1 MADFKLHDI
10 LLMGHQTWAVT
21 AINDE
26 FMELKTVEPNA
37 QGYHRVIKVIL
48 SEVHKWTIYTVH
60 QVDLEQSFLT
70 KEQLEDLLA

>member
-10 LLMGHQTWAVT
+10 LLMGHQTWAVI

-37 QGYHRVIKVIL
+37 QGYHRVIKVLL
-48 SEVHKWTIYTVH
+48 SEAHKWNIYTLH
-60 QVDLEQSFLT
+60 QVDLEQSFIS

>member
-10 LLMGHQTWAVT
+10 LLMGHQTWAVI

-37 QGYHRVIKVIL
+37 QGYHRVTKVLL
-48 SEVHKWTIYTVH
+48 SEAHKWNIYTLH
-60 QVDLEQSFLT
+60 QVDLEQSFIS